1 MGGQSLLAR
10 LTRFYWQVTEGGY
23 SNPTAKLDSV
33 GAINDWRSV
42 RTDIIRETIPNI
54 PSEILDQL
62 ARVNEQP
69 AIHRYVQLHNSF
81 ELVVRYLA
89 ITSYL
94 WVEQTGKNPEL
105 LAKLAKKLH
114 RPSLET
120 WNEIFR
126 SCAKCLHEGGYLA
139 RTPKE
144 DIDSEP
150 ATRTVR
156 QISELAQTDN
166 APKRASSTGLL
177 QSVILYRNLTRGH
190 GCVIHDGYESFI
202 EDLDATLCDFVLFWT
217 ELLNVKSVTRTA
229 GIVLQIGGDEIPA
242 SLFLRA
248 NDEGRTDF
256 YNRRE
261 TSGGNDNYYFLN
273 YDTGLHRVV
282 PDQGQRIDED
292 VRLHQSALQLTLFP
306 VTKAELEKKYD
317 RRAIHKI
324 KGYLSFDYGASGEL
338 HPAQEEEIRFLVGLA
353 LFSQEIRSEDPIALL
368 LKRMRKSID
377 QTMLT
382 TISQRVPGS
391 LSTNTLRRRSKSSY
405 TPRISTKSRA
415 SSWRESK
422 KSPSMTSFERKSKRI
437 SPWLDDSWKAKMN
450 RRGGTG

>member
-1 MGGQSLLAR
+1 
-10 LTRFYWQVTEGGY
+10 V
-23 SNPTAKLDSV
+23 K
-33 GAINDWRSV
+33 
-42 RTDIIRETIPNI
+42 TDLIAERIPNI
-54 PSEILDQL
+54 PAEVLDQL

-105 LAKLAKKLH
+105 LAELGKKLH

-120 WNEIFR
+120 WNEIFT
-126 SCAKCLHEGGYLA
+126 SCAKWLHEGGYLA

-144 DIDSEP
+144 DIDSQP

-156 QISELAQTDN
+156 QISELAQTHN
-166 APKRASSTGLL
+166 APKRASSTGLM

-202 EDLDATLCDFVLFWT
+202 EDLDATLCDFVLFWA
-217 ELLNVKSVTRTA
+217 ELLNVKSIARTT
-229 GIVLQIGGDEIPA
+229 GIVLQIGGDDIPA

-248 NDEGRTDF
+248 NDEGRADF

-261 TSGGNDNYYFLN
+261 TMGGNDNYYFLN

-282 PDQGQRIDED
+282 PDQAQRIRED
-292 VRLHQSALQLTLFP
+292 VRLHESALQLALFP
-306 VTKAELEKKYD
+306 VTKTELEKKYG
-317 RRAIHKI
+317 RREIHEI
-324 KGYLSFDYGASGEL
+324 KGYLSFDYGASESL

-353 LFSQEIRSEDPIALL
+353 RFSKEIRIEDPMALL
-368 LKRMRKSID
+368 LKRMTKEHRPEDAYYDFAAGCWKSLD
-377 QTMLT
+377 QYAAEAIEEFFQVADVDEIANL
-382 TISQRVPGS
+382 
-391 LSTNTLRRRSKSSY
+391 LL
-405 TPRISTKSRA
+405 
-415 SSWRESK
+415 
-422 KSPSMTSFERKSKRI
+422 KRI
-437 SPWLDDSWKAKMN
+437 QDEPLDDAVREEIKETVALAGQLLESEDE
-450 RRGGTG
+450 